1 MQAKPHAILSE
12 AEISRRSM
20 SASRISVRRMLQLS
34 ILSLAMLALLGAG
47 DDARFNDLGHR
58 LMCACGCRQI
68 LLECNHVGC
77 SYSDRMRA
85 ELVAAVDRGDNDDLT
100 LQSFVQKYGPT
111 VLAAPTKTGF
121 DRVAWIAPYL
131 ALLLGLGL
139 VTFIVRA
146 WRSRPQLKPADL
158 PVPVQGAELERFREQ
173 ARRETEA

>member
-1 MQAKPHAILSE
+1 MS
-12 AEISRRSM
+12 SRRIPLLKQIVQ
-20 SASRISVRRMLQLS
+20 AGLLVVAVLF
-34 ILSLAMLALLGAG
+34 LAGAG
-47 DDARFNDLGHR
+47 DDSARFNDLGHR
-58 LMCACGCRQI
+58 LMCACGCNQI

-121 DRVAWIAPYL
+121 NRVAWIAPYL
-131 ALLLGLGL
+131 TLVLGLGL

-146 WRSRPQLKPADL
+146 WRSRPFLRPADA
-158 PVPVQGAELERFREQ
+158 PVPVRGAELERFREQ
-173 ARRETEA
+173 ARKETEA

>member
-1 MQAKPHAILSE
+1 VNSGSGRPVFLLRRILQ
-12 AEISRRSM
+12 
-20 SASRISVRRMLQLS
+20 VV
-34 ILSLAMLALLGAG
+34 ALIVGVLLFAGSG
-47 DDARFNDLGHR
+47 DDSARFNDLGHR

-121 DRVAWIAPYL
+121 NRVAWITPYI

-139 VTFIVRA
+139 VGFIVRA
-146 WRSRPQLKPADL
+146 WRYRPLLRPAEL
-158 PVPVQGAELERFREQ
+158 PASVQGPELERFREQ
-173 ARRETEA
+173 ARRETEV

>member
-1 MQAKPHAILSE
+1 MPFGLHPRYAVLS
-12 AEISRRSM
+12 RS
-20 SASRISVRRMLQLS
+20 LQTAVLVV
-34 ILSLAMLALLGAG
+34 AVVGFMGAG
-47 DDARFNDLGHR
+47 DESARFNDLGHR

-121 DRVAWIAPYL
+121 DRVAWITPYV
-131 ALLLGLGL
+131 ALLLGLAL
-139 VTFIVRA
+139 VSFIVRA
-146 WRSRPQLKPADL
+146 WRSRPLLRPADL
-158 PVPVQGAELERFREQ
+158 PAPVHGVELERFRDQ
-173 ARRETEA
+173 ARRETEV

>member
-1 MQAKPHAILSE
+1 MS
-12 AEISRRSM
+12 SRRR
-20 SASRISVRRMLQLS
+20 ALVKRILQIGL
-34 ILSLAMLALLGAG
+34 LSLAVLVFAGAG

-58 LMCACGCRQI
+58 LMCACGCNQI

-121 DRVAWIAPYL
+121 NRVAWIAPYV
-131 ALLLGLGL
+131 ALVLGLGL

-146 WRSRPQLKPADL
+146 WRSRPLLAPADA
-158 PVPVQGAELERFREQ
+158 PVPVHGVELERFRQQ
-173 ARRETEA
+173 ARKDTEA

>member
-1 MQAKPHAILSE
+1 VSSMFHSRSSFL
-12 AEISRRSM
+12 RRS
-20 SASRISVRRMLQLS
+20 LQ
-34 ILSLAMLALLGAG
+34 ATALVAAVLIFTGAG
-47 DDARFNDLGHR
+47 DESARFNDLGHR

-77 SYSDRMRA
+77 GYSDRMRA

-121 DRVAWIAPYL
+121 NRVAWITPYV

-139 VTFIVRA
+139 VGLIARA
-146 WRSRPQLKPADL
+146 WRSRPLLRPADL
-158 PVPVQGAELERFREQ
+158 PAPVHGVELERFREQ
-173 ARRETEA
+173 ARRETEV

>member
-1 MQAKPHAILSE
+1 MASLLHSRSTIRRFLQVSLVAVAI
-12 AEISRRSM
+12 
-20 SASRISVRRMLQLS
+20 
-34 ILSLAMLALLGAG
+34 ALLAGAG

-121 DRVAWIAPYL
+121 DRVAWITPYL
-131 ALLLGLGL
+131 ALVLGL
-139 VTFIVRA
+139 VLVSFIVRA
-146 WRSRPQLKPADL
+146 WRSRPLLRPADL
-158 PVPVQGAELERFREQ
+158 PAPVHGVELERFREQ
-173 ARRETEA
+173 ARRETEV